1 MLSSPYTPLKT
12 KTQIITYIWKFEC
25 ITTKKIFT
33 STSVSEKKARNNI
46 CFKEYGTQKLD
57 RDVFNSQL
65 KLVFCSNPHHNPQY
79 IKKIREAEEKARIDE
94 IEKDIWETCI
104 ENGWAL
110 NTHLKSQKIHT
121 SQKSQKSQKPQEKTP
136 NTSKGTQTNIWE
148 FI

>member
-1 MLSSPYTPLKT
+1 MSSILKTPYVPLKT

-33 STSVSEKKARNNI
+33 STSVSEEKARNNI
-46 CFKEYGTQKLD
+46 CFREYNTQKLD

-65 KLVFCSNPHHNPQY
+65 KLVFCSNPQHNPQY

-110 NTHLKSQKIHT
+110 NTHLKSQK
-121 SQKSQKSQKPQEKTP
+121 SQKIQEKIP
-136 NTSKGTQTNIWE
+136 DTSKGTQTSIWE